1 MIKDTDTTPKDT
13 LGTMMSQ
20 KTNEDFNKKKPT
32 VSDVNPFKSKQELSS
47 ERLDAYK
54 YTTDEAT
61 EKDAITSGKKIRRQR
76 INLF

>member
-13 LGTMMSQ
+13 SGTMMSQ

-47 ERLDAYK
+47 ERLEAYK
-54 YTTDEAT
+54 YTADEAL
-61 EKDAITSGKKIRRQR
+61 EKEPIPSEKKIRRQR

>member
-1 MIKDTDTTPKDT
+1 MTKDTDTTPKDT
-13 LGTMMSQ
+13 LGTMMNQ

-32 VSDVNPFKSKQELSS
+32 LSDVNPFKSKQELSS

-54 YTTDEAT
+54 YTTGEAT
-61 EKDAITSGKKIRRQR
+61 EKAPITSGKKIRRQR